1 MSATDDTSLFR
12 DSKNKMIFAGKI
24 EIRGASDVHHT
35 PWAEVIKAAKGAL
48 PCWNVDTQ
56 SDLAGLPC
64 LQPGK
69 GQGSRARRIS
79 LGLHAGNGGA
89 RLLRR
94 TARTGAY
101 PWGQGAGS
109 CCSDSAGTRAKLAIP
124 RAGSAAAHRPRAYD
138 DRVSAMQIRL
148 GLNRFAAALSVH
160 GEAVKNR
167 GDQSMRP
174 NFPENMAAIS
184 DRARKSLPSRDGFR
198 LNGPAAGVIEPDLT
212 RGHASDAGSRL
223 RVQRPGQ
230 SSQVA
235 GVYRQNEAVRT
246 RSRQRQAGDFGP
258 AEDCLLA
265 TMHPAFHTAAPEGK
279 AFVRAALPRLTPSRC
294 GGEFFQRIVTLRP

>member
-1 MSATDDTSLFR
+1 
-12 DSKNKMIFAGKI
+12 
-24 EIRGASDVHHT
+24 
-35 PWAEVIKAAKGAL
+35 
-48 PCWNVDTQ
+48 
-56 SDLAGLPC
+56 
-64 LQPGK
+64 
-69 GQGSRARRIS
+69 
-79 LGLHAGNGGA
+79 
-89 RLLRR
+89 
-94 TARTGAY
+94 
-101 PWGQGAGS
+101 
-109 CCSDSAGTRAKLAIP
+109 
-124 RAGSAAAHRPRAYD
+124 
-138 DRVSAMQIRL
+138 
-148 GLNRFAAALSVH
+148 
-160 GEAVKNR
+160 
-167 GDQSMRP
+167 MRP

-212 RGHASDAGSRL
+212 RGARIRCRFSAPS
-223 RVQRPGQ
+223 VQRPGQ